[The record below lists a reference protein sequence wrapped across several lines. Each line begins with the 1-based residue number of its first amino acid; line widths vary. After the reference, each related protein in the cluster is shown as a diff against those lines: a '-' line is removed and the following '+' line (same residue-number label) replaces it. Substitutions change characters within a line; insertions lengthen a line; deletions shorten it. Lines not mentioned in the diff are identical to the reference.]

1 MIRYAYIILVSL
13 CTLAAMSCPS
23 HAVNPDEVLEDPAL
37 EARARELSKELRC
50 VVCQNQSIDDSN
62 APLARDLR
70 IVLRERLKE
79 GDTDEAAM
87 DYIADRY
94 GSFVLLKP
102 PFNWSTLLLW
112 FGPGLILV
120 LAFAAFWNMTR
131 KASSGKPDAPDAL
144 SPAER
149 EKLQTILTEGRTS

>member
-1 MIRYAYIILVSL
+1 MPRYSFLILLVFSALISVSG
-13 CTLAAMSCPS
+13 PS
-23 HAVNPDEVLEDPAL
+23 HAVNPDEVLKDPAL

-70 IVLRERLKE
+70 ILLRERLE
-79 GDTDEAAM
+79 AGDTDKAAM
-87 DYIADRY
+87 DYIVDRY

-112 FGPGLILV
+112 FGPGLILI
-120 LAFAAFWNMTR
+120 LAFAAFWAMTR
-131 KASSGKPDAPDAL
+131 KRSVAQTDTPDTL